1 MNEPRILIVED
12 DQQFSLIVRNLLES
26 EGMESE
32 VARTRSEAFDKLL
45 YTPFDVI
52 LLDLAVG
59 QESGLEI
66 LKELKESGSSLPVI
80 MMTAHGS
87 IATVSEAMQMNAFDY
102 VTKPFKK
109 QEILEILRRAIRM
122 SRQKDAEI
130 LRETTGKV
138 VPIIGQS
145 SAMIEVYKA
154 IARVSQTDSTVL
166 ITGES
171 GTGKELAARAI
182 HDSSVRSKNPFVAV
196 NCGALTETLLESEL
210 FGHAKGAFTGANAAH
225 RGIFESAAGGSVFL
239 DEISETPG
247 AFQVKLLRVLQER
260 TIRPVGSP
268 EERPI
273 DVRILAATNRSI
285 DNLIHS
291 SFRKDLLYRLGV
303 IHIRIPALRERAD
316 DIPLLVK
323 HFLHRFNKRQNKS
336 VVIPPVTMDYLM
348 TLPWQGNVR
357 ELENAIERAVTMNAS
372 GEILPEDLKQLGSLE
387 GAPPIPREQPKPP
400 FPVAEVAPVLPE
412 DSSAPLSLDDMTRDQ
427 ILRVLKYTGGN
438 KLRAAEILGIGRWSL
453 YRMAERLGVKLDAL
467 DYEAPPQR
475 KRRAQKIAPA
485 NKADEDL
492 FELLSD
498 VVYTRDLDGRIT
510 SVNSAGEKFFGQQ
523 RKMLIG
529 KPLDHLSSGVQGE
542 HGLDSINE
550 ALLVRGRDRSVVS
563 VQDATGK
570 SRTMECQEVLLR
582 DASGQPNGAR
592 GILRDVTEAK
602 NLESQLAI
610 RTGELHQTSKKLHEL
625 SQMKADLTLTLV
637 HELKTP
643 TATMIMALEY
653 LTEKLQTTDQS
664 NSKEMIAACLTSS
677 RNMIQAID
685 ELMERLAK
693 WEDEGEN

>member
-1 MNEPRILIVED
+1 MDEPRILIVED
-12 DQQFSLIVRNLLES
+12 DPQFSLIVKNFLES
-26 EGMESE
+26 EGMESDI
-32 VARTRSEAFDKLL
+32 ARTRSEAFDKLL

-52 LLDLAVG
+52 LLDLMVG
-59 QESGLEI
+59 QESGLGI

-130 LRETTGKV
+130 RRETTGKV

-225 RGIFESAAGGSVFL
+225 RGIFESATGGSVFL
-239 DEISETPG
+239 DEISETSG

-303 IHIRIPALRERAD
+303 IHIRIPALRERTD
-316 DIPLLVK
+316 DIPLLAK

-357 ELENAIERAVTMNAS
+357 ELENAIERAVTMNAT

-387 GAPPIPREQPKPP
+387 AAAVIPRESPKPP
-400 FPVAEVAPVLPE
+400 AHPSEVLAVTPE
-412 DSSAPLSLDDMTRDQ
+412 DTSVPLSLDDVTREQ
-427 ILRVLKYTGGN
+427 ILRVLKHTGGN

-453 YRMAERLGVKLDAL
+453 YRMAERLGVKLDEL

-475 KRRAQKIAPA
+475 KRRVQKAQTAN
-485 NKADEDL
+485 NKADDDL
-492 FELLSD
+492 FELLPD
-498 VVYTRDLDGRIT
+498 VVYTRDLEGQLIG
-510 SVNSAGEKFFGQQ
+510 VNTAGEKFFGQQ
-523 RKMLIG
+523 RKML
-529 KPLDHLSSGVQGE
+529 DVQGE
-542 HGLDSINE
+542 HGLDAMNE
-550 ALLVRGRDRSVVS
+550 ALLLRGKDRSLVT
-563 VQDATGK
+563 VQDATGQ
-570 SRTMECQEVLLR
+570 SRTMECQEVVLH
-582 DASGQPNGAR
+582 DASGEPIGVR

-602 NLESQLAI
+602 NLESQLAL
-610 RTGELHQTSKKLHEL
+610 RTGELHQADEKLQEIDR
-625 SQMKADLTLTLV
+625 MKADLNLTLV

-643 TATMIMALEY
+643 TATMIMALEF
-653 LTEKLQTTDQS
+653 LADKLKATNQGD
-664 NSKEMIAACLTSS
+664 SKEMIAACLASS
-677 RNMIQAID
+677 KNMMQAIND
-685 ELMERLAK
+685 LMERLAK
-693 WEDEGEN
+693 LDDEEEK